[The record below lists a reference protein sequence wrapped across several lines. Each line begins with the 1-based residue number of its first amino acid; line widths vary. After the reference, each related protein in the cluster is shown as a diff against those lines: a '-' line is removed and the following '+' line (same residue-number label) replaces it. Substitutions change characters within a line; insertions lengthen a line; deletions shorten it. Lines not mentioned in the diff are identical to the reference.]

1 MREMLVPVFKNGTC
15 IYPSYTVME
24 LQEICTKEK
33 NTIWDENKRFV
44 NPSKI
49 YVDLSDKLYQMKQD
63 LLREISAVYSSL

>member
-44 NPSKI
+44 NPSKT

-63 LLREISAVYSSL
+63 LLHEMSAV